1 MSADAHAAPA
11 EAAAVEGGEKAPAK
25 KFSLSS
31 KKVKIGALLLVVMC
45 VQTAV
50 VYLVLPR
57 PTSGAHEE
65 GDEHA
70 EAADGHG
77 HDDGHGAGSHGHNG
91 TAEEVFIAD
100 FSSSVTASGGTI
112 MFVTFKLY
120 AVVAKSSSQEFSG
133 LVTETFKARVQQ
145 SVVKVIRMS
154 SMDELNDPQL
164 DVLKRNLKTEV
175 NNVLPQRFVNE
186 VIINEFRTME
196 Q

>member
-1 MSADAHAAPA
+1 MSAPAPA
-11 EAAAVEGGEKAPAK
+11 DPAGAPHEGGEQAPAK
-25 KFSLSS
+25 KFSLGS
-31 KKVKIGALLLVVMC
+31 KKVKIAALLLVVMG

-57 PTSGAHEE
+57 PTSGAQEEE

-70 EAADGHG
+70 AHG
-77 HDDGHGAGSHGHNG
+77 GDSHGHG
-91 TAEEVFIAD
+91 DSHGGHGKGGAAGEVFIAD

-112 MFVTFKLY
+112 MFVTFTLH
-120 AVVAKSSSQEFSG
+120 AVISSSSKDEFST
-133 LVTETFKARVQQ
+133 LVSDTYKARVQQ

-154 SMDELNDPQL
+154 SMDELNDPNL
-164 DVLKRNLKTEV
+164 DVLKRNLKTEI

-186 VIINEFRTME
+186 VIISEFRTME